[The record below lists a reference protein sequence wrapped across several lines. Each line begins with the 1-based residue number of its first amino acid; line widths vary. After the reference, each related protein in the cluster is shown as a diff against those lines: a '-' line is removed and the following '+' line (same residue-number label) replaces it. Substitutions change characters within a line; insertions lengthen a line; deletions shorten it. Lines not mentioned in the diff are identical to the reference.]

1 MLVKNF
7 NPTLQKYFVLLLV
20 LSLLFIAYISQTVT
34 PQTRQRTVGMNP
46 SVPVREPERGVA
58 GGVKAEVLKV
68 DVDLVRVEAL
78 VLQKNTA
85 RVVGNLNQAD
95 FVISEDGTKQ
105 SITHFSQNTL
115 PLSVLLLIDRGGCLD
130 PFGSD
135 VRHAAR
141 EALSR
146 LKPEDEVAVMTYHNT
161 TELLEGFTRSR
172 PRIEEALNRVPPHDE
187 HANHCLNIAFS
198 EAANYMESA
207 GNPVGRR
214 VVILITGVTRNFDCL
229 SGPSGREASHAI
241 FESGSVVCGLIPKT
255 GEQKAEDH
263 MMVWATRVG
272 GLFKVKSMNIRELAE
287 ETGGEVLEDKPQN
300 LDSAF
305 STLVSHLRSRYSLAF
320 VSSNKTR
327 DGGIRK
333 LKIELAP
340 AASKSQGKLVVKAR
354 KTYVAPKG

>member
-1 MLVKNF
+1 MKNF
-7 NPTLQKYFVLLLV
+7 NPVLKKYFAPLLA
-20 LSLLFIAYISQTVT
+20 LSLFFIAYISQSVV
-34 PQTRQRTVGMNP
+34 PQTRQRVVGINP
-46 SVPVREPERGVA
+46 SAPVREEERA
-58 GGVKAEVLKV
+58 ITGGVKAEVVKV

-85 RVVGNLNQAD
+85 RVVGNLNQSD
-95 FVISEDGTKQ
+95 FIISEDGARQ

-172 PRIEEALNRVPPHDE
+172 PRIEEALNRVPDHDE
-187 HANHCLNIAFS
+187 RANHCLNIAFS
-198 EAANYMESA
+198 EAASYMESA

-229 SGPSGREASHAI
+229 SGPSGREAKHAI

-255 GEQKAEDH
+255 GEQKVEDH
-263 MMVWATRVG
+263 MMIWATRVG
-272 GLFKVKSMNIRELAE
+272 GVFKLKSMNVRELAE

-305 STLVSHLRSRYSLAF
+305 STLVTHLRSRYSLAF
-320 VSSNKTR
+320 VSTNKKR
-327 DGGIRK
+327 DGSVRK
-333 LKIELAP
+333 LKVELAS
-340 AASKSQGKLVVKAR
+340 AAVKSQEQLVVKAR
-354 KTYVAPKG
+354 KTYVAPKR